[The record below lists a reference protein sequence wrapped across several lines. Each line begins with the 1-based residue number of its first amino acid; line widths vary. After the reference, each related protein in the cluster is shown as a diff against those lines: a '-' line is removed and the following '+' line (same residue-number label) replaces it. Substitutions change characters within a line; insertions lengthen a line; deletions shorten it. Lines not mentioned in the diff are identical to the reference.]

1 MCSKTQSLEF
11 LFCLPILFLGVK
23 ERPDAQCESL
33 LRYTLQEGTWLPQ
46 DRLQACEAI
55 DTAYFH
61 HRVANT
67 LQFDRVVA
75 YVHGDCSL
83 RTAIESHR
91 RVKANANA
99 ANVKRHLGKDLVL
112 GESQTVGAVR
122 EAGERSR
129 LLARGTHT
137 VVALPAFNKEDPN
150 CALVT
155 FMQVTTVFVVATF
168 FELILMI
175 YYQKH
180 DLF

>member
-1 MCSKTQSLEF
+1 M
-11 LFCLPILFLGVK
+11 K

-67 LQFDRVVA
+67 LQFDRVVSYA
-75 YVHGDCSL
+75 HGDCSL

-91 RVKANANA
+91 QVKTNANA
-99 ANVKRHLGKDLVL
+99 ANVKHDLGKDLVL

-122 EAGERSR
+122 DTGERSR

-137 VVALPAFNKEDPN
+137 VVALPAFNKVDPN

-155 FMQVTTVFVVATF
+155 FMQVLASFSF
-168 FELILMI
+168 KLSDFIS
-175 YYQKH
+175 
-180 DLF
+180 LF

>member
-1 MCSKTQSLEF
+1 M
-11 LFCLPILFLGVK
+11 K

-67 LQFDRVVA
+67 LQFDRAVSYA
-75 YVHGDCSL
+75 HGDCSL

-91 RVKANANA
+91 QVKTNANA

-122 EAGERSR
+122 DTGERSR
-129 LLARGTHT
+129 LLERGTHT

-155 FMQVTTVFVVATF
+155 FMQVEHAFIF
-168 FELILMI
+168 FFSSDVQYCLFYLKLINLI
-175 YYQKH
+175 SIK
-180 DLF
+180 FG